1 MSTTSGFCTSV
12 DDSWRVRA
20 LSCRGGF
27 DFTMLFEELI
37 LSILP
42 IALAILIAPLRIYI
56 LLRTGSKVESSK
68 RPIFKASGWLL
79 WSALQ
84 FLQAIL
90 WALPHSQKT
99 RASIAASL
107 LMGCG
112 ALILCVLSYM
122 EHSRSVR
129 PAFLL
134 EFYLLVTLLFD
145 ITRTRTLWLRD
156 AGDSGKL
163 VAIIASFAVGV
174 KVILILLEGWEKE
187 AILKDKYK
195 NYPPEARA
203 GIVNRALFWWL
214 NPLFFMGFFKML
226 RVEDL
231 YTLDKRLESARL
243 RDLLDEN
250 QTGKAS
256 LLGVVF
262 KTFKWSI
269 LAVVPP
275 RLCLIGLTFCQPLLL
290 HKAMELSAEKV
301 TVESTHVGYG
311 LIGAYVLVYVG
322 MAIMMSQQQHLT
334 YRAISMVRGA
344 VVSLIYRKASMLSIK
359 DADPA
364 ASLTL
369 MSADIERIVQGWQT
383 MHEIWANA
391 AEIALAIFLL
401 EKQLGIACAVPVGVS
416 IFALV
421 CSLVAMSGVMAR
433 QAKWLE
439 AIERRISST
448 TAMLASIKGVKL
460 LGLKPSLM
468 SSIQSLRLE
477 ELSISKGFRK
487 LLVWNMAFAW
497 MTRIFAPIV
506 SFAAFVAISENAGRG
521 TSLDINM
528 VYTSLSLFALLAD
541 PFLSLV
547 MALMGFLGSI
557 GSFARIQEFLNKE
570 THHGSSDTSRLSS
583 GTSLSGIKERHL
595 SETSSTVTLTED
607 KAPVDL
613 KFAIPL
619 LDILMVQGAS
629 FGYPKT
635 DPILEDIT
643 LTFPGRSFSVIVGP
657 SGSGKS
663 MLLKGLLGEIPC
675 LEGKVKLSSDSIA
688 YCDQTPWHMNGTI
701 RDSITAMSEFDLLWY
716 TTVIRACA
724 LEQDLAQWP
733 QGDQAMIGSRGV
745 ALSGGQSQRIALAR
759 AIYARKRI
767 LILDDVF
774 SGLDAATENHIFC
787 SLLGVTGLLR
797 EAGTTVVLASSSVK
811 RIPYADHIV
820 VLDERGRVTETGSF
834 NDLAEQSG
842 YVSSFSLPAPNW
854 DSTSETEFIPKSKPS
869 RTEVL
874 PVKKEDWS
882 EENVHKHTGSLATY
896 MFYIRAVGWVSTIIF
911 LTTIAGFVFCI
922 SFPSIWLKWWVAADA
937 AEPGKHTQ
945 HYVGVYFMLG
955 GLAMICLIVSCWD
968 IVVTSVPKSGER
980 FHQALLETVLSA
992 PMRFLSTTD
1001 SGSILNRFSQ
1011 DLQLIDMEL
1020 PIAAINVV
1028 ATFFLCM
1035 AQMILV
1041 GVASVYAAIAFP
1053 VVLGSLYV
1061 IQKVYL
1067 RTSRQLRLL
1076 EIEAKAPLLSHFTDC
1091 LSGLVTLRAFGWQDA
1106 MEEKN
1111 LKILD
1116 YSQRPF
1122 YSMYSAQ
1129 RWLTLTLDLVVAGI
1143 AIVLINLV
1151 VALRGSLNAA
1161 YVGVA
1166 LFNVILFSQ
1175 TVKLL
1180 VQFWTNMETHIGSVV
1195 RVKDFTEN
1203 VAKEDLASE
1212 NDPVPSAWPSQG
1224 GIVFD
1229 NVSAAYGPSD
1239 LVLRDVSLAI
1249 KPGEKVG
1256 ICGRTGS
1263 GKTSLMLSIFR
1274 MIELNAG
1281 TISIDGLDISTIPR
1295 QEIRSRLNGVSQD
1308 AVFIKGSVRL
1318 NADPTGSSSDR
1329 AIWDALKSVQLLTV
1343 VQEKGGLSA
1352 NVDDLHLSHGQK
1364 QLFCLV
1370 RAILHPSKI
1379 LVLDEATSNVDSKTD
1394 QTMQR
1399 IIREKFSSHTIL
1411 AVAHKLDTI
1420 LDYDKVV
1427 VLDAG
1432 QVIECEDPYTLLT
1445 RDSAFSKL
1453 YANSLASEE
1462 EH

>member
-1 MSTTSGFCTSV
+1 MSTTSGFCATV
-12 DDSWRVRA
+12 DDSWRVHA

-27 DFTMLFEELI
+27 DFTMLFEELAF
-37 LSILP
+37 SVLP
-42 IALAILIAPLRIYI
+42 IALAILITPLRIYA
-56 LLRTGSKVESSK
+56 LLRTRSKVEPSK
-68 RPIFKASGWLL
+68 RPIFKASGWVL
-79 WSALQ
+79 WSTLQ

-90 WALPHSQKT
+90 WALPHSGKT
-99 RASIAASL
+99 RTSIAASL

-134 EFYLLVTLLFD
+134 ELYLLVTLLFD
-145 ITRTRTLWLRD
+145 VTRTRTLWLRD
-156 AGDSGKL
+156 ASDSGKL
-163 VAIIASFAVGV
+163 IAIVASFAVGV
-174 KVILILLEGWEKE
+174 KFILILLEGWEKK
-187 AILKDKYK
+187 AILKDKYQ

-203 GIVNRALFWWL
+203 GLVNRALFWWL
-214 NPLFFMGFFKML
+214 NPLFFKGFFQIL

-231 YTLDKRLESARL
+231 YNLDKRLGSARL
-243 RDLLDEN
+243 RDLLDARWTQEN

-269 LAVVPP
+269 LAV
-275 RLCLIGLTFCQPLLL
+275 PLLL
-290 HKAMELSAEKV
+290 HKAMELSAETV
-301 TVESTHVGYG
+301 TVESTHIGYG

-344 VVSLIYRKASMLSIK
+344 VVSLIYKKASMLSIK

-364 ASLTL
+364 TSLTL

-391 AEIALAIFLL
+391 AEIALAIVLL

-448 TAMLASIKGVKL
+448 AAMLASIKGVKL

-506 SFAAFVAISENAGRG
+506 SFAAYVAISENAGRG

-528 VYTSLSLFALLAD
+528 VYTSLSLFSLLAD

-557 GSFARIQEFLNKE
+557 GSFARIQDFLNKE
-570 THHGSSDTSRLSS
+570 SIHGSSNTSHLSS
-583 GTSLSGIKERHL
+583 VASLHRHKEHHL
-595 SETSSTVTLTED
+595 SEASSTSTLTESN
-607 KAPVDL
+607 APIDL

-619 LDILMVQGAS
+619 FDILMVQGAS
-629 FGYPKT
+629 FGWDPKA
-635 DPILEDIT
+635 DPILGDIT

-675 LEGKVKLSSDSIA
+675 LQGKVKLSSDSIA

-733 QGDQAMIGSRGV
+733 QGDQAVIGSRGV

-820 VLDERGRVTETGSF
+820 VLDERGSVTETGTFSE
-834 NDLAEQSG
+834 LAGQSG
-842 YVSSFSLPAPNW
+842 YISSFSLPPPNW
-854 DSTSETEFIPKSKPS
+854 DSTSETQFIPKSKPS

-874 PVKKEDWS
+874 LIKKEDWS
-882 EENVHKHTGSLATY
+882 EENVHKHTGSLAIY
-896 MFYIRAVGWVSTIIF
+896 LFYIRAVGWVPTVVF

-922 SFPSIWLKWWVAADA
+922 SFPSIWLKWWVAADD

-968 IVVTSVPKSGER
+968 VVVTSVPKSGER
-980 FHQALLETVLSA
+980 FHQALLDTVLSA

-1035 AQMILV
+1035 TQMILV
-1041 GVASVYAAIAFP
+1041 GVASVYAATAFP

-1203 VAKEDLASE
+1203 VAKEDLPSE
-1212 NDPVPSAWPSQG
+1212 NDSVPSSWPSQG
-1224 GIVFD
+1224 GIEFS
-1229 NVSAAYGPSD
+1229 NVSASYGPSD
-1239 LVLRDVSLAI
+1239 LVLRNVSLAI

-1274 MIELNAG
+1274 MIELSVG

-1308 AVFIKGSVRL
+1308 AVFIKGNVRL

-1329 AIWDALKSVQLLTV
+1329 AIWDALKSVQLLAV

-1352 NVDDLHLSHGQK
+1352 NIDDLHLSHGQK

-1399 IIREKFSSHTIL
+1399 IIREKFSNHTIL

-1432 QVIECEDPYTLLT
+1432 QIIECDDPYTLLT